1 MPLPQRTVNPAAR
14 RLALGAAIAV
24 LTASA
29 WPAPAR
35 GQGTRD
41 DYARAERFLGPN
53 AQELVTD
60 DAVQPHW
67 FGPDR
72 FWYRNRSAQGYEFM
86 TVDAT
91 TGIRRPAFDQVRL
104 AAALSTAA
112 DTAYDPHALPFREIK
127 FVDGDRSVRF
137 SVAKN
142 RQWTCSIVTY
152 ACAGP
157 DSIALDT
164 VTAIASPDGKWVA
177 FTRHDNLWVR
187 ETATGSEVQLSKDAE
202 PDYGYAKPTGCCAQ
216 VTTVIRHLP
225 QRPVLV
231 WSPDSKYIATYKMD
245 ERHVRR
251 MYLLETKSPAF
262 VLHTYPYA
270 LPGDSVIPTYDTY
283 VFDVATRHGVRVD
296 RPPQQAVNTTC
307 CWLTTQDS
315 VVKDVKWDP
324 TGGHL
329 FMTYGHRGYHQLDLL
344 DVNPATGQARTV
356 LTEKSKTF
364 VETNLASG
372 GVPDW
377 RPLRHGRQVIWFS
390 ERDGW
395 AHLYLYN
402 ATTGAMEHRITGGA
416 WTVGDVLRVDEAG
429 GWVYFTARGREAGR
443 DPYFRFLY
451 RVKLDGSGMQLLTP
465 EDADHDVSFAPSG
478 TEFLDNYSR
487 LDATPVTVVR
497 RADGTLVHEV
507 QKADASRLFAIGWT
521 YPMPITV
528 KARDGITD
536 LYGVLYRPSNFDST
550 RHYPIV
556 DYIYPGPQTGPIG
569 DRTFASGLRS
579 SNAAMAQLG
588 FFVVEID
595 AMGTPFRSKA
605 FHDTYYGNMGDNG
618 IPDLITGIKQLAVRY
633 PQIDLNRVG
642 IYGHSG
648 GGFSST
654 DAMLRYPDFFKVA
667 VSRAGNHDNRSYDYT
682 WGEKY
687 QGLLVKTSD
696 STDNYDRQANQ
707 RLAANLKG
715 KLLIMYGTMDDNV
728 SPVNSLLLI
737 DALIKANKNFDLLVL
752 PNRNHGFGNEPYVVR
767 RTWDYFVQH
776 LLGVEPPEGIVLHM
790 PTPGR

>member
-1 MPLPQRTVNPAAR
+1 AAR
-14 RLALGAAIAV
+14 R
-24 LTASA
+24 
-29 WPAPAR
+29 
-35 GQGTRD
+35 
-41 DYARAERFLGPN
+41 
-53 AQELVTD
+53 
-60 DAVQPHW
+60 
-67 FGPDR
+67 
-72 FWYRNRSAQGYEFM
+72 
-86 TVDAT
+86 
-91 TGIRRPAFDQVRL
+91 
-104 AAALSTAA
+104 
-112 DTAYDPHALPFREIK
+112 
-127 FVDGDRSVRF
+127 
-137 SVAKN
+137 
-142 RQWTCSIVTY
+142 
-152 ACAGP
+152 
-157 DSIALDT
+157 
-164 VTAIASPDGKWVA
+164 
-177 FTRHDNLWVR
+177 
-187 ETATGSEVQLSKDAE
+187 
-202 PDYGYAKPTGCCAQ
+202 
-216 VTTVIRHLP
+216 
-225 QRPVLV
+225 
-231 WSPDSKYIATYKMD
+231 
-245 ERHVRR
+245 
-251 MYLLETKSPAF
+251 
-262 VLHTYPYA
+262 
-270 LPGDSVIPTYDTY
+270 
-283 VFDVATRHGVRVD
+283 GVKVD

-324 TGGHL
+324 TSEHW
-329 FMTYGHRGYHQLDLL
+329 FMTFGHRGYHQLDLL

-356 LTEKSKTF
+356 LTEKSRTF

-377 RPLRHGRQVIWFS
+377 RPLSHGHEVIWFS

-402 ATTGAMEHRITGGA
+402 AQTGAMEHRITSGA
-416 WTVGDVLRVDEAG
+416 WTVGDVLLVDETG
-429 GWVYFTARGREAGR
+429 GWIYLTARGREPGR

-451 RVKLDGSGMQLLTP
+451 RVKLDGSGLQLLTP

-478 TEFLDNYSR
+478 AEFLDNYSR
-487 LDATPVTVVR
+487 LDATPVTIVR
-497 RADGTLVHEV
+497 RADGTLIHEV
-507 QKADASRLFAIGWT
+507 QKADASRLFAIGWK
-521 YPMPITV
+521 YPTPIIV

-550 RHYPIV
+550 KRYPIV

-569 DRTFASGLRS
+569 DRTFASGLGG

-588 FFVVEID
+588 FFVIEID

-605 FHDTYYGNMGDNG
+605 FHDSYYGHMGDNG
-618 IPDLITGIKQLAVRY
+618 LPDLVTGIKQMAVRI

-696 STDNYDRQANQ
+696 STDNYDNQANQ

-737 DALIKANKNFDLLVL
+737 DALITANKNFDVLVL

-790 PTPGR
+790 PAPGQ

>member
-1 MPLPQRTVNPAAR
+1 MPSVPMEMRRPAR
-14 RLALGAAIAV
+14 RGFLRGAALLLALA
-24 LTASA
+24 
-29 WPAPAR
+29 APASVAR
-35 GQGTRD
+35 AQGTRE

-53 AQELVTD
+53 AQELVID

-67 FGPDR
+67 FGPNR
-72 FWYRNRSAQGYEFM
+72 FWYRNRSADGYEFLV
-86 TVDAT
+86 VDAT
-91 TGIRRPAFDQVRL
+91 TGIRRPAFDQTRL
-104 AAALSTAA
+104 AAAVSVAA
-112 DTAYDPHALPFREIK
+112 DTAYDPHTLPFREIR
-127 FVDGDRSVRF
+127 FVNGDSAVRF
-137 SVAKN
+137 SVGAK
-142 RQWTCSIVTY
+142 RAWTCSVVRYT
-152 ACAGP
+152 CTGP
-157 DSIALDT
+157 DTLPVEN
-164 VTAIASPDGKWVA
+164 VTEVPSPDGRWVA
-177 FTRHDNLWVR
+177 FTRQDNLWVR
-187 ETATGSEVQLSKDAE
+187 EAATGREIQLTNDAE
-202 PDYGYAKPTGCCAQ
+202 PDDGYAKPTGCCAQ
-216 VTTVIRHLP
+216 VTVQVRHIP

-262 VLHTYPYA
+262 VLHSYPYA
-270 LPGDSVIPTYDTY
+270 LPGDSVVPTYDTY
-283 VFDVATRHGVRVD
+283 VFDVAARHGVKVD

-324 TGGHL
+324 TSEHL
-329 FMTYGHRGYHQLDLL
+329 FMTYGYRGYHQLDLL
-344 DVNPATGQARTV
+344 DVDPATGHARTV

-377 RPLRHGRQVIWFS
+377 RPLGHGRQVIWFS

-395 AHLYLYN
+395 AHLYLYD
-402 ATTGAMEHRITGGA
+402 ARTGALEHRITEGD
-416 WTVGDVLRVDEAG
+416 WTVGDVLRVDETG

-451 RVKLDGSGMQLLTP
+451 RIHLDGTGMQLLTP
-465 EDADHDVSFAPSG
+465 ENADHDVSLAPSG
-478 TEFLDNYSR
+478 AEFLDSYSR

-497 RADGTLVHEV
+497 RMDGTLVHEV
-507 QKADASRLFAIGWT
+507 QRADASRLFALGWK
-521 YPMPITV
+521 YPTPIVV
-528 KARDGITD
+528 KARDGVTD
-536 LYGVLYRPSNFDST
+536 LYGVLYRPANFDST
-550 RHYPIV
+550 KRYPIV

-569 DRTFASGLRS
+569 DRTFDSGLRN

-588 FFVVEID
+588 FFIVEID

-605 FHDTYYGNMGDNG
+605 FHDTYYGSMHDNG
-618 IPDLITGIKQLAVRY
+618 IPDLVTGIKQLAVRY
-633 PQIDLNRVG
+633 PQIDLDRVG

-654 DAMLRYPDFFKVA
+654 DAMLTYPDFFKVA

-696 STDNYDRQANQ
+696 STDNYDSQANQ
-707 RLAANLKG
+707 NFAANLKG

-737 DALIKANKNFDLLVL
+737 NALIKANKDFDLLVL
-752 PNRNHGFGNEPYVVR
+752 PNRNHGFGNEPYVLR
-767 RTWDYFVQH
+767 RTWDYFVQN
-776 LLGVEPPEGIVLHM
+776 LLGVTPPEGIALHV
-790 PTPGR
+790 PSGP